1 MSSDPTAAAPEPV
14 TQPQPAIDPWSAT
27 SSTGALPTTPPTT
40 PFPSVPPEATP
51 PPAPPFP
58 APPAPPFPAQAAP
71 PFPAQ
76 AAPPFPAQAAP
87 PFPGQ
92 AAPPFPGQA
101 APPFSASPVPPAQTA
116 PFSAPPA
123 PPFSAPPA
131 PPFSTPPFSG
141 PPAQHS
147 TPPGG
152 AWPVSGPYPPA
163 LVSAHPAPLGHAG
176 PEVVAVQIAEI
187 SVCPPIIRTPTGVL
201 PLAGATWHV
210 ADYWQREEKVATWAL
225 VCAIVGFFCLAFF
238 SLLFLLVKE
247 TRHHGTVQVTVTN
260 GHQQYVARIPV
271 SDQGQVQHVNNQ
283 VNYARS
289 LSGR

>member
-1 MSSDPTAAAPEPV
+1 MSSDPTAPEPV

-71 PFPAQ
+71 PFPAPP
-76 AAPPFPAQAAP
+76 APPFPAQA
-87 PFPGQ
+87 
-92 AAPPFPGQA
+92 
-101 APPFSASPVPPAQTA
+101 
-116 PFSAPPA
+116 A

-141 PPAQHS
+141 PPAPHS

-271 SDQGQVQHVNNQ
+271 SDQSQVQHVNNQ